1 MKKIGEAVLEGG
13 GELGVHLYL
22 IVFLKL
28 VQAIIPT
35 LDDYVF
41 NTF

>member
-1 MKKIGEAVLEGG
+1 MKKIGEAVLGG